1 MGRVKT
7 AREFAKEAGIAR
19 SDLNIFAGV
28 MALMES
34 SLVSHDCFVAEARI
48 VVICKAE
55 MQRCLRRMD
64 AAFAKHDRLTRKV
77 SHHGR

>member
-1 MGRVKT
+1 MGRVET
-7 AREFAKEAGIAR
+7 ARQLSIDAGVAR

-34 SLVSHDCFVAEARI
+34 SLLSHDCYVAEARI

-55 MQRCLRRMD
+55 MQKCLRRMD
-64 AAFAKHDRLTRKV
+64 RTLAKHDRLTRKD
-77 SHHGR
+77 SPHGQ